1 MLGNVNKIT
10 TTYTAV
16 NDKVDNSSTL
26 SAAEW
31 NTISNA
37 VATAHTKINAIID
50 EAGTGSSNSES
61 PVTTT
66 VDSQDSSK
74 TIVRVGG
81 SLVGELTV
89 KSKGTNVT
97 LAGTNNIN
105 IEPRASLGTGESKSG
120 ENMKGGNIAFKP
132 GDDIEIWAHHRGS
145 SKSDKAVVKVLTE
158 RQSDNKEIPAKL
170 EINTGDIILTS
181 EDKIT
186 DNNITNINVK
196 GKSGKGYLKV
206 RAQAIDL
213 RCEDHGG
220 VALQPKGFDSDPSNG
235 YIYTTMCSDNTKDE
249 TWSEGPEGF
258 PLDIYHLG
266 LHILNRDEHYVL
278 RIHVEGTLP
287 TVGEYYLYGSPTLS
301 INAQTMT
308 KLSTINFKPGSNQI
322 DANGDYIIDLVD
334 AKDTSNGTTSIQDML
349 LNTPYHYLFF
359 LAVPHDETQ
368 PSSFGSGSYMVLQK
382 ATIIQGG
389 MNKIKFEH
397 GGGDGLEF
405 GTFNT
410 EKSSLFT
417 KEYRF
422 NKDGIIKVANRRK
435 IYSDKG
441 DIVTFEYVGQSDTED
456 TNNAV
461 YGYAEN
467 GEYVISVTAIP
478 TGTLHVSDIVTRT
491 GVDKDKFLEWVTYN
505 LSSGDTFQIVQY
517 NASNQITKYHSFT
530 VAIDTGNDSTIA
542 YKYLKSSDDF
552 YDIIDSGDPTCT
564 WGDIVS
570 IIAELKTMKANN
582 QGPWSTNSPA

>member
-145 SKSDKAVVKVLTE
+145 SKSDKAVIKALTE
-158 RQSDNKEIPAKL
+158 RQSDNEEIPAKL

-186 DNNITNINVK
+186 DNNITNIDVK
-196 GKSGKGYLKV
+196 GNSGKGYLKV

-220 VALQPKGFDSDPSNG
+220 VALQPKGFDNDPSNG
-235 YIYTTMCSDNTKDE
+235 YIYTTMYNDNTQSG
-249 TWSEGPEGF
+249 TWEAVAGIS
-258 PLDIYHLG
+258 LDIYHLG
-266 LHILNRDEHYVL
+266 LHILNKDEHYVL
-278 RIHVEGTLP
+278 RIHVEGTAP
-287 TVGEYYLYGSPTLS
+287 NAYFALYGASQANPSSST
-301 INAQTMT
+301 Q
-308 KLSTINFKPGSNQI
+308 LSTIKWNPSQEQLDSNGNFV
-322 DANGDYIIDLVD
+322 IDLVE
-334 AKDTSNGTTSIQDML
+334 AKTTSNGNTSIQEEIL
-349 LNTPYHYLFF
+349 SNGYHYLLFA
-359 LAVPHDETQ
+359 AVPEENGNAAGTQ
-368 PSSFGSGSYMVLQK
+368 PDFASGSYMVLEK

-422 NKDGIIKVANRRK
+422 NKDGVVKVANRRK

-441 DIVTFEYVGQSDTED
+441 NIVTFEYVGQSDTED

-530 VAIDTGNDSTIA
+530 VTIDTGDDSTIA
-542 YKYLKSSDDF
+542 YKYIKSSDDF
-552 YDIIDSGDPTCT
+552 YDIIDNGDPTCT

-582 QGPWSTNSPA
+582 QGPWSTPA